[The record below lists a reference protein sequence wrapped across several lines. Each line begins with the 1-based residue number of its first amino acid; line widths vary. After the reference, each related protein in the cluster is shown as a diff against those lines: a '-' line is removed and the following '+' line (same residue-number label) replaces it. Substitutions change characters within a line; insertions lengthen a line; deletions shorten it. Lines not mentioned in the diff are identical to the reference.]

1 MAAPGAGVDFAAVAA
16 ALEDPL
22 CSTNDALAA
31 CHRILLLG
39 EHFKLPR
46 AAKARLL
53 KAIAGRRGTERDK
66 LLLERFADCER
77 AVQGA
82 AATPATAPPVAG
94 GGPEVATSSLDSD
107 DAGRKLACLYD
118 SFAAPLPAASAAAPA
133 VVAACP
139 VPAAPIPAAPAPA
152 AVAAAGSPSPG
163 MALAPLGDGQGR
175 AGGASAGAMSL
186 APLGGAPAAAPAPRL
201 PGAPEWQPGENVRGF
216 IGRGRGGYGALQAQT
231 RVVLANAHIRLAR
244 IPAAQRAPFRKLLGP
259 QAVRGKT
266 FVRPDFA
273 SIILSAL
280 TRIPALTLKNT
291 VRDVL
296 KNGPGARGAPPE
308 RRKGRRAP
316 AAAAGAAPS
325 AAAAGGA
332 PAVEVRTAAGP
343 AACPPGEARPPAK
356 FLAAVRATG
365 FLAARAMPRTAL
377 PHLMHLLLE
386 CHADVAAY
394 ASPQFTRV
402 FDRTA
407 YGIAARSRAQYLS
420 QLLPATGTPVDFEL
434 FGDHFT
440 VGQYFGRAGGTA
452 LVLGVNFPAP
462 APHYTAA
469 LPVAVEAEQADGR
482 GPAQLEHLRAGF
494 RRVDPRWDLADLIW
508 RRVATATGDGALAQ
522 GGPAARHTGT
532 GLMNALWKLPSPRAA
547 APARADAAR
556 ARGEDAPAGA
566 PAQAAAARAREE
578 EAEQPLRSLASP
590 AVVTP
595 PAAPIDR
602 ARWDDFHRYSNGGAR
617 AMKASAMCQEFF
629 RVLKALEA
637 KFALGHGRSIDRAV
651 STFLEE
657 KPLRIAAMCGHRKL
671 GFFGNALTRYLDKFR
686 AVYMALAVAQLHAM
700 EGHLCFSMTLCFT
713 QLLRIC

>member
-22 CSTNDALAA
+22 GSTQDALAA
-31 CHRILLLG
+31 CDRILLLG
-39 EHFKLPR
+39 GHFKLPR

-53 KAIAGRRGTERDK
+53 KAIAGRRGTASDK

-82 AATPATAPPVAG
+82 AVTPATAPPVAG
-94 GGPEVATSSLDSD
+94 GGPEVATSALDSD
-107 DAGRKLACLYD
+107 DAGRRLACLYD

-133 VVAACP
+133 VVVAACP

-266 FVRPDFA
+266 HVRPDFA

-308 RRKGRRAP
+308 RRKRGRAP

-356 FLAAVRATG
+356 FLAAIRATG

-394 ASPQFTRV
+394 VSPQFTRV

-434 FGDHFT
+434 FGDHFS
-440 VGQYFGRAGGTA
+440 VGQYFGRAGG
-452 LVLGVNFPAP
+452 G
-462 APHYTAA
+462 
-469 LPVAVEAEQADGR
+469 
-482 GPAQLEHLRAGF
+482 
-494 RRVDPRWDLADLIW
+494 PRWSWA
-508 RRVATATGDGALAQ
+508 
-522 GGPAARHTGT
+522 
-532 GLMNALWKLPSPRAA
+532 
-547 APARADAAR
+547 
-556 ARGEDAPAGA
+556 
-566 PAQAAAARAREE
+566 
-578 EAEQPLRSLASP
+578 
-590 AVVTP
+590 
-595 PAAPIDR
+595 
-602 ARWDDFHRYSNGGAR
+602 
-617 AMKASAMCQEFF
+617 
-629 RVLKALEA
+629 
-637 KFALGHGRSIDRAV
+637 
-651 STFLEE
+651 
-657 KPLRIAAMCGHRKL
+657 
-671 GFFGNALTRYLDKFR
+671 
-686 AVYMALAVAQLHAM
+686 
-700 EGHLCFSMTLCFT
+700 
-713 QLLRIC
+713 

>member
-22 CSTNDALAA
+22 GSTKDALAA
-31 CHRILLLG
+31 CDRILLLLG
-39 EHFKLPR
+39 HFELPR

-53 KAIAGRRGTERDK
+53 KAIKGCRGTESDK

-107 DAGRKLACLYD
+107 DVGRKLACVYD

-356 FLAAVRATG
+356 FLAAIRATG

-434 FGDHFT
+434 FGDHFS
-440 VGQYFGRAGGTA
+440 VGQYFGRAGGDR
-452 LVLGVNFPAP
+452 VGLGREF
-462 APHYTAA
+462 
-469 LPVAVEAEQADGR
+469 
-482 GPAQLEHLRAGF
+482 
-494 RRVDPRWDLADLIW
+494 
-508 RRVATATGDGALAQ
+508 
-522 GGPAARHTGT
+522 
-532 GLMNALWKLPSPRAA
+532 PRARPSLHGGIA
-547 APARADAAR
+547 CG
-556 ARGEDAPAGA
+556 ARG
-566 PAQAAAARAREE
+566 
-578 EAEQPLRSLASP
+578 
-590 AVVTP
+590 
-595 PAAPIDR
+595 
-602 ARWDDFHRYSNGGAR
+602 
-617 AMKASAMCQEFF
+617 
-629 RVLKALEA
+629 
-637 KFALGHGRSIDRAV
+637 
-651 STFLEE
+651 
-657 KPLRIAAMCGHRKL
+657 
-671 GFFGNALTRYLDKFR
+671 
-686 AVYMALAVAQLHAM
+686 
-700 EGHLCFSMTLCFT
+700 
-713 QLLRIC
+713 